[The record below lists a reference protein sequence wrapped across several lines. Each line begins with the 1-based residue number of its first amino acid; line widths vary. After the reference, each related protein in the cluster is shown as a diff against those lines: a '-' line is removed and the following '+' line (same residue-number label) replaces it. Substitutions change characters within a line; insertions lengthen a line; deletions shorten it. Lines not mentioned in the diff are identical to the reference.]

1 VNRPHSAAM
10 NDISPPTACLLIIGD
25 EILSGRTQDA
35 NLKFFAERLG
45 AMGIR
50 LREARVIPDVPDV
63 IVETVN
69 TCRALYTYVFTT
81 GGIGPTHDD
90 ITTVCVAR
98 AFGRNVMRHP
108 VAVEKLVAFYGGMPN
123 EARLKMAET
132 PDGPDVELIETSV
145 TAAPGFRI
153 GNVYVMAGI
162 PSIARAMF
170 DAVAPTLRTSAPVLS
185 NHVDAEIR
193 EGDIAA
199 ELTAIQERYPT
210 VTIGSYPTMRDGKP
224 WVSVVARA
232 TDKVAIM
239 AVVNDVAAAL
249 RAKGHAPTIGT
260 LL

>member
-1 VNRPHSAAM
+1 MTDA
-10 NDISPPTACLLIIGD
+10 PTACLLIIGD

-35 NLKFFAERLG
+35 NLKFFGERLG

-50 LREARVIPDVPDV
+50 LKEARVIPDVPGV
-63 IVETVN
+63 IIETLN

-90 ITTVCVAR
+90 ITTACVAQ
-98 AFGRNVMRHP
+98 AFGRKVIRHP
-108 VAVEKLVAFYGGMPN
+108 EAVKRLVAYYGHMPN

-132 PDGPDVELIETSV
+132 PDGPDVSLIENRA

-153 GNVYVMAGI
+153 ENVFVMAGI

-170 DAVAPTLRTSAPVLS
+170 EAAAPHLTGGDPVFS
-185 NHVDAEIR
+185 NHVDADVR

-199 ELTAIQERYPT
+199 ELTDIQGRYPH
-210 VTIGSYPTMRDGKP
+210 VSIGSYPFMREGKP
-224 WVSVVARA
+224 CVSIVARS
-232 TDKVAIM
+232 TDKPAIM
-239 AVVNDVAAAL
+239 ASLGDVAEAM
-249 RAKGHAPTIGT
+249 RTKGTAPVMGT

>member
-1 VNRPHSAAM
+1 MSDATPA
-10 NDISPPTACLLIIGD
+10 TACLLIIGD

-50 LREARVIPDVPDV
+50 LREARVIPDVPHV
-63 IVETVN
+63 IVETLN

-90 ITTVCVAR
+90 ITTACVAR

-108 VAVEKLVAFYGGMPN
+108 VAVERLVAFYGEMPN

-132 PDGPDVELIETSV
+132 PDGPDVALIETSV

-153 GNVYVMAGI
+153 GNVFVMAGI

-170 DAVAPTLRTSAPVLS
+170 DAVAPTLRTSAPMLS

-199 ELTAIQERYPT
+199 ELTDIQARYGH
-210 VTIGSYPTMRDGKP
+210 VSIGSYPMMRDGKP
-224 WVSVVARA
+224 WVSIVARA
-232 TDKVAIM
+232 TDKAAII
-239 AVVNDVAAAL
+239 AVLDEVAAL
-249 RAKGHAPTIGT
+249 MRAKGSAPTMGAS
-260 LL
+260 L